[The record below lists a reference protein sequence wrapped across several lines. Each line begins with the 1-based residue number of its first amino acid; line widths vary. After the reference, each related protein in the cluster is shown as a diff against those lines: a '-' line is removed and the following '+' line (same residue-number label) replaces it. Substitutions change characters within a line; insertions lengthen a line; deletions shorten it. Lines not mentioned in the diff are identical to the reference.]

1 MRVLPAAAILT
12 LFAVPVAEQAPA
24 GAAEFAS
31 PPARGTVSAARLL
44 SAGPMQKG
52 VYRAGVEVDLAPK
65 TITYWRQPGEAGSP
79 PVFDFSKSRNVA
91 KVEPSFP
98 APKRIDE
105 AGTVVAGYDE
115 KVIFPLA
122 VTPKDPSAPVTLA
135 LTLDYAAC
143 GKICL
148 PAKAELSLAL
158 PQAGASP
165 FASAIAAA
173 ESRVPRKIDAAEAR
187 KRFTKGARRFR
198 GGPRAAFPGEQAGG
212 RRLRP
217 DAVFNGRRPEDG
229 RGDSHHRHRQGGVRG
244 AGAPRMKRHSA
255 STSRGAAV
263 ASARSCFGVRLKVDL
278 RPRSVCRILAPLAK
292 AR

>member
-187 KRFTKGARRFR
+187 KRFTLEKT
-198 GGPRAAFPGEQAGG
+198 
-212 RRLRP
+212 
-217 DAVFNGRRPEDG
+217 
-229 RGDSHHRHRQGGVRG
+229 G
-244 AGAPRMKRHSA
+244 AGASW
-255 STSRGAAV
+255 
-263 ASARSCFGVRLKVDL
+263 RLAYAG
-278 RPRSVCRILAPLAK
+278 PGK
-292 AR
+292 ARDVFAEVREPLFLESKPEGDGFALTLFSTGDAPKTAEATLTIVTDKEAFEAPARLE